1 VYLPQVQGLRP
12 LASADVTGAAA
23 GLRRSSC
30 HESGCCG
37 GGVSLDEPPQ
47 PKQNPTAA
55 SMTPAGSG
63 NFERRQ
69 SGNMS
74 TRFTPETAAR
84 AARRHSGSREG
95 RRKIL
100 LRSAPTEP
108 EPDMAVRR
116 RVDTIR
122 PLPCRTLCRAARA
135 DGNLIS

>member
-1 VYLPQVQGLRP
+1 MPASYAACFATRPRPQVDSDFVYLPQVQGLRR
-12 LASADVTGAAA
+12 LASADVMGAGAA

-55 SMTPAGSG
+55 SMKPARSG

-69 SGNMS
+69 PGNMS
-74 TRFTPETAAR
+74 TRFTPQTAAR

-100 LRSAPTEP
+100 LRRAPTEP
-108 EPDMAVRR
+108 EPDMAVQRR
-116 RVDTIR
+116 
-122 PLPCRTLCRAARA
+122 
-135 DGNLIS
+135 S